1 MQVTKQNHYRRNV
14 LWFVL
19 VVIYVLCLLYL
30 TLFSRSRS
38 LSRALSLNLFRSYKL
53 WFTGSSVRGL
63 AILQNIAL
71 FIPCG
76 YLFSTVLPSKR
87 SAILAGILLSLAI
100 EIIQYYTG
108 PGSADIDDFF
118 NNTIG
123 VLIGVALYLAVL
135 QLNSRSEK
143 RLFSIGA
150 TCLLTAASVIDCIQ
164 MRNITGGTSPNV
176 NQFKFRID
184 SVEIADGLSF
194 SGQCSTYYLPTPE
207 YAIYLKGERTVTA
220 ETKINGD
227 TFTAVAD
234 MPPEG
239 TYEVLIKFKG
249 FSRVSTATY
258 IKNGSVL
265 YVADE
270 TAVPPDD
277 PRLEGAILKAYS
289 SAFDTYVYEKDG
301 SLIWLIGYDIDD
313 ATEIILH
320 IDTNEPEKLPEN
332 RKKYGF
338 DNLGFHATKNEAE
351 PIGQYRV
358 FVKELPGEYNITGV
372 SVGFNSNSRVTWS
385 HRFRVEDND

>member
-1 MQVTKQNHYRRNV
+1 M
-14 LWFVL
+14 L
-19 VVIYVLCLLYL
+19 VVIYVLCLLYI
-30 TLFSRSRS
+30 TLFSRSSS

-76 YLFSTVLPSKR
+76 YLFSAVLPSKR

-108 PGSADIDDFF
+108 RGSTDIDDFF

-135 QLNSRSEK
+135 QLNRRTEK
-143 RLFSIGA
+143 RLLSIGA
-150 TCLLTAASVIDCIQ
+150 ACLLTAASGIGCIQ
-164 MRNITGGTSPNV
+164 MRGVTGGTSPNV
-176 NQFKFRID
+176 NQFDFRID
-184 SVEIADGLSF
+184 SVEITDGLSF
-194 SGQCSTYYLPTPE
+194 SGQCSTYYLPTPD
-207 YAIYLKGERTVTA
+207 YTIDLKGKRTVEA
-220 ETKINGD
+220 ETNINGD
-227 TFTAVAD
+227 TFTAKAEV
-234 MPPEG
+234 PQHG

-258 IKNGSVL
+258 IKDGNVVYVPAETGSL
-265 YVADE
+265 
-270 TAVPPDD
+270 PDD
-277 PRLEGAILKAYS
+277 PRLHGAVLKAYS
-289 SAFDTYVYEKDG
+289 AAYNTYVYEKDG
-301 SLIWLIGYDIDD
+301 SLLWLIGYDIEDT
-313 ATEIILH
+313 TEIILH

-338 DNLGFHATKNEAE
+338 DNLGFHAIKNEVE

-358 FVKELPGEYNITGV
+358 FVKELPENYNITGV
-372 SVGFNSNSRVTWS
+372 TVGLNSNSWVTWS

>member
-1 MQVTKQNHYRRNV
+1 MQVTKQNHYSRNV

-19 VVIYVLCLLYL
+19 VVIYVLCLLYI

-38 LSRALSLNLFRSYKL
+38 LSRVLSLNLFRSYRL
-53 WFTGSSVRGL
+53 WFTGSVVRGL

-71 FIPCG
+71 FVPCG
-76 YLFSTVLPSKR
+76 YLFSAVLPSKR

-108 PGSADIDDFF
+108 RGSADIADFF

-123 VLIGVALYLAVL
+123 VTSGAYLYLTVVNL
-135 QLNSRSEK
+135 DMRIEK
-143 RLFSIGA
+143 HLFCIGA
-150 TCLLTAASVIDCIQ
+150 ASLLTAASVIGCIQ

-176 NQFKFRID
+176 NQFDFRID
-184 SVEIADGLSF
+184 SVGITNGLSF

-220 ETKINGD
+220 ETNINGN
-227 TFTAVAD
+227 TFTAVANV
-234 MPPEG
+234 PVPG
-239 TYEVLIKFKG
+239 TYEVLIRFKG

-258 IKNGSVL
+258 IKDGNVL
-265 YVADE
+265 YVPAE
-270 TAVPPDD
+270 VGSLPDD

-289 SAFDTYVYEKDG
+289 SAFDTYVYEKGG
-301 SLIWLIGYDIDD
+301 SLIWLIGYDIEDT
-313 ATEIILH
+313 TEIILH

-332 RKKYGF
+332 RKEYGF
-338 DNLGFHATKNEAE
+338 DNLGFHATRNEVDLL
-351 PIGQYRV
+351 GHYRV

-372 SVGFNSNSRVTWS
+372 TVGFNTNNRVIWS